1 MSKIIALCLFLSS
14 QWALAQSSDTL
25 QIQQTINRFFEG
37 MKSADSTVI
46 KTTITSTCS
55 LRTVATS
62 KDGNVRL
69 IDEPMSA
76 FLTAVGTK
84 KEGVIYDERLQ
95 SFDINMDGPMAT
107 AWTPYR
113 FYVNEKFNHCGV
125 NVFTLMKTTDGWKI
139 IAIIDTRR
147 KENCENE

>member
-1 MSKIIALCLFLSS
+1 MYRFIILCLFFSS
-14 QWALAQSSDTL
+14 QLAFAQQSDTL

-37 MKSADSTVI
+37 MKSADSTYI

-55 LRTVATS
+55 LRTVAVS
-62 KDGNVRL
+62 KDGKVRL
-69 IDEPMSA
+69 VDEQMSA

-95 SFDINMDGPMAT
+95 GFDINIDGPMAS

-147 KENCENE
+147 KENCGNE